1 MTRTAQKG
9 FTLVEVIVAFTI
21 LALVFGALFEV
32 FAGGLAAS
40 RNVEAQSRAVLLAQS
55 KLDEI
60 SADDS
65 FGSGAMSGA
74 FDVNAARE
82 DGPRYRWAA
91 GFAPYGEDELGP
103 ADQGA
108 VVPYTAS
115 IEVSWEEG
123 GRERRVELQS
133 MVLKRK

>member
-1 MTRTAQKG
+1 MTGTAQKG
-9 FTLVEVIVAFTI
+9 FTLIEVIVAFTI

-32 FAGGLAAS
+32 FAGGLAVS

-55 KLDEI
+55 KLAEI

-65 FGSGAMSGA
+65 FASGATSGA

-82 DGPRYRWAA
+82 RGPSYRWTAR
-91 GFAPYGEDELGP
+91 FTRYGEDELGP
-103 ADQGA
+103 TDRGT

-115 IEVSWEEG
+115 VEVSWEEG
-123 GRERRVELQS
+123 GRERWVGLQS
-133 MVLKRK
+133 MVLKSK

>member
-1 MTRTAQKG
+1 MTRRAQKG
-9 FTLVEVIVAFTI
+9 FTLLEVIVAFTI

-40 RNVEAQSRAVLLAQS
+40 SNVEAQSRAILLAQS
-55 KLDEI
+55 NLAEI

-65 FGSGAMSGA
+65 FASGATSGV

-82 DGPRYRWAA
+82 YGPSYRWRAS
-91 GFAPYGEDELGP
+91 FTRYGEDELGP
-103 ADQGA
+103 TDRAT

-115 IEVSWEEG
+115 VEVSWEER
-123 GRERRVELQS
+123 GREWRVELQS
-133 MVLKRK
+133 MVLKSE